1 MPPKRSRN
9 PQPKVAN
16 EPKRS
21 DFLSLKVKTILAFMR
36 QNRLQSSAAAQRT
49 MPAPM
54 QRPVVVQSKV
64 QADGSKQYSKDVEA
78 GMYYAIPPFIDPITD
93 VQIEVYGGSSYIK
106 RHHLG
111 PTLVSQPIYTRV
123 GSTKKIENVV
133 QQTIDY
139 RSMLPQPVYQQPIGP
154 QTFLRTTV
162 PEEAHP
168 YALAMLKGLARE

>member
-9 PQPKVAN
+9 PQPKGAN

-36 QNRLQSSAAAQRT
+36 QNRLQSSVAAQRT

-64 QADGSKQYSKDVEA
+64 QADGSKQDSEDVEA

-93 VQIEVYGGSSYIK
+93 RENEVYGGSSYIK

-111 PTLVSQPIYTRV
+111 PPLVSQPIYTRV
-123 GSTKKIENVV
+123 GPTKKIENVV

-162 PEEAHP
+162 PVGAFPH
-168 YALAMLKGLARE
+168 ALAVLERFASE